1 MQRRRPNDFCPYTWV
16 LDARIAESRRTQ
28 KISESFGQA
37 LVFFAVILAELAVLF
52 VTVSTL
58 VSLVRQYVP
67 EERARKALTRRWG
80 LGNVL
85 GAAFGS
91 LTPFCSFSTIP
102 VLVGLLKSGAPFGT
116 AVSFLFASPLAN
128 PVVLGLF
135 LVLFGWRVAIAYAA
149 LGFFLA
155 VITGMLWERL
165 GLERYVRPVGDSME
179 ACSLEDGMEHAGFGA
194 RLRRAIAEGWREFRR
209 ALPYL
214 FAGGATGAVVY
225 GFVPTAWI
233 SAVAGPENP
242 FAIPV
247 AAVIGAPLYI
257 WPETMLPVGAAL
269 IEKGMGIGTLMALV
283 VGGAGASIPE
293 VAVLGTVFRARLL
306 TVFVASILLIA
317 IVIGYA
323 FALFF

>member
-1 MQRRRPNDFCPYTWV
+1 M
-16 LDARIAESRRTQ
+16 LDTRITESRRAQ

-37 LVFFAVILAELAVLF
+37 LVFFAVILVELAVLF
-52 VTVSTL
+52 VAVSAL

-67 EERARKALTRRWG
+67 EERVRKALTRRWG

-179 ACSLEDGMEHAGFGA
+179 VCSLENGKDGMEHAGFGA

-214 FAGGATGAVVY
+214 FAGVAAGAVVY

-247 AAVIGAPLYI
+247 AAIIGAPLYI

-293 VAVLGTVFRARLL
+293 VTVLGTVFRPLL
-306 TVFVASILLIA
+306 LGIFVASILIMA
-317 IVIGYA
+317 VVIGYA